1 MTHVCHLDVRRLF
14 CELITPSVCSSILR
28 MIGDIRQH
36 LQASPFEP
44 FTIVT
49 SSGRRYPVPSADHA
63 GLNPGNTRVVVWFD
77 DDASVTVA
85 ALHISSLE
93 KGVTSS
99 QGNGEQ
105 VDGPNGDR

>member
-1 MTHVCHLDVRRLF
+1 
-14 CELITPSVCSSILR
+14 

-36 LQASPFEP
+36 LEASPFEA

-63 GLNPGNTRVVVWFD
+63 GSNPQGSRVVVWFD

-85 ALHISSLE
+85 GLHTAAIE
-93 KGVTSS
+93 KGMPSVV
-99 QGNGEQ
+99 GNGEK
-105 VDGPNGDR
+105 GSAPNGGPATPSGNS